1 MSIEELIELLE
12 NYDVQ
17 CTFSHFKKPVTPPF
31 MIYLSPSTNNFN
43 ADNVVYYVD
52 KSLTLELYTRVDTI
66 LEENKL
72 EDYLTKN
79 NVLWDKTSQTWIDDE
94 KVIMSVYELN
104 V

>member
-1 MSIEELIELLE
+1 MSIKELIDLL
-12 NYDVQ
+12 NAYDVK
-17 CTFSHFKKPVTPPF
+17 CSFSHFSQPVTPPF

-94 KVIMSVYELN
+94 KVMTSVYELN